1 MRKYLY
7 FCSMDDIEEKNYRM
21 ELFRN
26 SPGYRWP
33 KVDIPEEKPRK
44 PLKTK
49 SKRVLSTKPE
59 HKKTY
64 RT

>member
-1 MRKYLY
+1 
-7 FCSMDDIEEKNYRM
+7 MDNIEDLEYRM
-21 ELFRN
+21 ELFKN
-26 SPGYRWP
+26 SSGYKWS
-33 KVDIPEEKPRK
+33 KLDIPEEKPRK